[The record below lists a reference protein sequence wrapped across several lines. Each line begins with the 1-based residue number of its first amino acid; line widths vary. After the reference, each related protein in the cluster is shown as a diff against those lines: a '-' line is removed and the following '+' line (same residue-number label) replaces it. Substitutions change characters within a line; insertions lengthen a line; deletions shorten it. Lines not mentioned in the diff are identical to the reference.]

1 MHGFGRI
8 GNEDETI
15 FGSFLGDELI
25 RKIDE

>member
-1 MHGFGRI
+1 MNGFGRI

-15 FGSFLGDELI
+15 LGFFLVNKLI